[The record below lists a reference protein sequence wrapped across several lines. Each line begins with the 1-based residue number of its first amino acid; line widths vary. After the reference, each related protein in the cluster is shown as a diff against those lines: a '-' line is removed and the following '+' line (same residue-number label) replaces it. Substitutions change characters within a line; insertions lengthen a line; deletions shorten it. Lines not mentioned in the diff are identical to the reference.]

1 MAWGLY
7 NGIIIAISD
16 LAEPAFK
23 KLNALLHING
33 DSKGMHVFRVI
44 RTFFIVNIGWYFDR
58 IYKVSDSFYCLN
70 RTFFHF
76 NHYDLKF
83 NLNTVIFNE
92 SLTTPLYTMCCYII
106 AALATVVVIIS
117 SVLKENGVDVYAFI
131 QKKNIVI
138 RWGILLIMI
147 FLFLGSFM
155 FTTSAG
161 GFMYANF

>member
-1 MAWGLY
+1 
-7 NGIIIAISD
+7 
-16 LAEPAFK
+16 
-23 KLNALLHING
+23 
-33 DSKGMHVFRVI
+33 
-44 RTFFIVNIGWYFDR
+44 
-58 IYKVSDSFYCLN
+58 
-70 RTFFHF
+70 
-76 NHYDLKF
+76 
-83 NLNTVIFNE
+83 
-92 SLTTPLYTMCCYII
+92 
-106 AALATVVVIIS
+106 VIIS